1 MPGRSNGGE
10 DRKTLQYFSE
20 SDDEENEIRKHIRE
34 KLIRETELFF
44 LHLVFMKPRQG
55 LGRGNSPNSICRFV
69 LFLHLVVKP
78 LGMNVII
85 LPLIFIQKS
94 RPSVLHTNQKQRQ
107 SHSGDYHNRNPIH
120 SPHIRSQ

>member
-1 MPGRSNGGE
+1 MPGYSNDRE
-10 DRKTLQYFSE
+10 ERKTPQYFSE
-20 SDDEENEIRKHIRE
+20 SDDKENEIRKHIRE

-44 LHLVFMKPRQG
+44 LHLVLMKPRQG
-55 LGRGNSPNSICRFV
+55 LGRGNSPNSICRCV

-94 RPSVLHTNQKQRQ
+94 RPCVLHTNQKQ
-107 SHSGDYHNRNPIH
+107 
-120 SPHIRSQ
+120 

>member
-1 MPGRSNGGE
+1 MPGCSNGGE
-10 DRKTLQYFSE
+10 DRKTLQYFLE

-85 LPLIFIQKS
+85 LSLIFIQKS
-94 RPSVLHTNQKQRQ
+94 RPCVLHTNQKQ
-107 SHSGDYHNRNPIH
+107 
-120 SPHIRSQ
+120 

>member
-44 LHLVFMKPRQG
+44 TSCLHETTAGVG
-55 LGRGNSPNSICRFV
+55 
-69 LFLHLVVKP
+69 
-78 LGMNVII
+78 
-85 LPLIFIQKS
+85 
-94 RPSVLHTNQKQRQ
+94 
-107 SHSGDYHNRNPIH
+107 
-120 SPHIRSQ
+120 